1 MRLSVR
7 EVDKLRLHAAGAL
20 AQKRLVGK
28 SCICTPPFHLFT
40 PSLVPPPL
48 PDAAMRL
55 SVREGDKLRLH
66 AAGALAQKRLA
77 RGLKLNYPEA
87 VALIAT
93 QVLELIRDG
102 KSVAE
107 LMDLGKQLLGRRNV
121 LPAVPVLLDVVQV
134 EGTFADGTKLV
145 TVHHPISR
153 EDGDLSLALHGSFLP
168 VPSPDLFA
176 TPVASSALS
185 GSAAPGQ
192 IIVAETGPLLLN
204 AGRAAVRLS
213 VSSRCDRP
221 IQVGSHYHFVET
233 NPLLFFDRQLAYGY
247 HLNILPG
254 TAVRFEPGET
264 KQVVLVAMGG
274 KRVIRGGNG
283 IASGPVDESRAA
295 EVAAKAVTMG
305 FGHVPEPSALKGVVG
320 KDEALTV
327 RVERER
333 YADVFGPTVGD
344 RVRLG
349 DTALV
354 VEVERDFT
362 VLGDECKFG
371 GGKVLREGMGQ
382 ATGVKAEDAL
392 DVIITNA
399 LIVDHWGIVK
409 ADVGMKGTRIV
420 GIGKGG
426 NPDVMNGVDENMV
439 VGVTT
444 EVIAGEG
451 LILTAGGIDT
461 HVHFICPQLADEAIC
476 SGLTTLVGGGTGPAH
491 GTLATTC
498 TPSPNA
504 MGLMLQATDNMPL
517 NFGFTGKGNTSSP
530 EGLLDIIK
538 AGAIG
543 LKLHEDWGTTPAAID
558 TCLGVAEQHD
568 VQVTI
573 HTDTLN
579 ESACVEQTI
588 AAFKNRTIHTYHS
601 EGAGGGHAPDIIS
614 ICGESN
620 VLPSSTNPT
629 RPFTTNTV
637 DEHLDMLMVC
647 HHLDSNNRE
656 DVAFAESR
664 IRAET
669 IAAED
674 ILHDMGAISMMS
686 SDSQAMGRIGEVI
699 TRTWQTAHKMKVQR
713 GPLNEDKD
721 SEGFGFGTAPN
732 DNFRVKRYV
741 AKYTINPAIAH
752 GFSHVVGSVEVGK
765 MADLVLWRPAFFGAK
780 PEIVVKGGAIAWAQM
795 GDANASIPTPEPVIM
810 RPQFAASGKAVGG
823 RCLAFVSQ
831 LCHESG
837 SAANLGLT
845 KTLTPVHNCRNLCK
859 EDMIHNGALPAIHV
873 DPETYQEAGQETS
886 SMECQGEEDK
896 KEHHQTPPPLPTDW
910 AVWQLLDS
918 LLPAGGF
925 AHSLGLEAAARA
937 GFLAGAGRG
946 AGRGAGGAGGGTG
959 GAGGGA
965 GGAGGASGAVSGGNS
980 GAGRRGGGSG
990 EERSDMVASLRVFVL
1005 TAVHA
1010 NAALLLPFVATA
1022 HGIASTGLVIAG
1034 QALPALTLTVLPPL
1048 LSHSQSPLLPCSLTP
1063 TPPCSHSL
1071 LLPPC
1076 CRAPVYCPY
1085 APPPSA
1091 LSPLVSLSQ
1100 PRSHRPRSHVTDLH
1114 PNPFPAPIRV
1124 ALLLLLTTLPIIPGT
1139 ACLLPTPSH
1148 PLLPCP
1154 TNPGLVYCALRD
1166 CLSAATRLNLIGPLQ
1181 AAGMQREMVRDAER
1195 IVAEVG
1201 GEDGGQR
1208 YGSGGGGGG
1217 DVGGPRNDPMPLCMD
1232 AACQRGEMED
1242 AHSGGKGQAQGGGGG
1257 IGSGT
1262 EIQSERRAG
1271 GEAEREAGQEAGAVR
1286 ESSSVHSSSYVGGAD
1301 AEREAEQEAGAV
1313 SESSSVHSSAYVG
1326 GAEAAAVAATAAT
1339 AAGAGVRRGGMDWTG
1354 VLVVELV
1361 GGRSTA
1367 TRSFCRYPLKIMV
1380 PSKVAASGVDAV
1392 WAYIIT
1398 YGGGIVAGD
1407 KVTLSC
1413 AVQCGATA
1421 VFASQAS
1428 TKIFHSMPGTPPARQ
1443 LITATIQPGALLA
1456 VLPEPITCFRAS
1468 QYQQLQSIHVAPGGS
1483 LVLVDWLTSGR
1494 RDRGEV
1500 WEMECYESCN
1510 RVYREGEEIP
1520 LVFDKV
1526 KLSANAVVPPGQQL
1540 EGIHVLTTIIVLGPR
1555 TEAVRAHL
1563 KAAVAQA
1570 AAAAFNPRR
1579 SSRGYSSSASS
1590 PSPSA
1595 TSAPSAGLSGG
1606 AESTVWGCS
1615 SDMGHSRVRFFL
1627 PEM

>member
-1 MRLSVR
+1 MR
-7 EVDKLRLHAAGAL
+7 
-20 AQKRLVGK
+20 
-28 SCICTPPFHLFT
+28 T
-40 PSLVPPPL
+40 
-48 PDAAMRL
+48 
-55 SVREGDKLRLH
+55 
-66 AAGALAQKRLA
+66 
-77 RGLKLNYPEA
+77 
-87 VALIAT
+87 
-93 QVLELIRDG
+93 
-102 KSVAE
+102 
-107 LMDLGKQLLGRRNV
+107 
-121 LPAVPVLLDVVQV
+121 
-134 EGTFADGTKLV
+134 
-145 TVHHPISR
+145 
-153 EDGDLSLALHGSFLP
+153 
-168 VPSPDLFA
+168 
-176 TPVASSALS
+176 
-185 GSAAPGQ
+185 
-192 IIVAETGPLLLN
+192 
-204 AGRAAVRLS
+204 
-213 VSSRCDRP
+213 
-221 IQVGSHYHFVET
+221 
-233 NPLLFFDRQLAYGY
+233 
-247 HLNILPG
+247 
-254 TAVRFEPGET
+254 
-264 KQVVLVAMGG
+264 
-274 KRVIRGGNG
+274 
-283 IASGPVDESRAA
+283 
-295 EVAAKAVTMG
+295 
-305 FGHVPEPSALKGVVG
+305 KGVVG
-320 KDEALTV
+320 MDEALTV

-409 ADVGMKGTRIV
+409 ADVGIKGTRIV

-439 VGVTT
+439 VGPHVKVIVGIKGTRIVGIGKGGNPDVMDGVDKNMVVGGGNPDVMDGVDENMVVGVSIKREKDAGVTT

-498 TPSPNA
+498 TPSPDA
-504 MGLMLQATDNMPL
+504 MALMLQATDNMPL

-629 RPFTTNTV
+629 RPFTTNTI

-831 LCHESG
+831 LCQESG

-873 DPETYQEAGQETS
+873 DPETYQVTADGAPLTCQPAGELPLAQSYFLCWTRCCLLAASPTRWGWRQQQEQASLLARGEVQAEGQGGQGGQGAGQVG
-886 SMECQGEEDK
+886 Q
-896 KEHHQTPPPLPTDW
+896 
-910 AVWQLLDS
+910 
-918 LLPAGGF
+918 
-925 AHSLGLEAAARA
+925 
-937 GFLAGAGRG
+937 
-946 AGRGAGGAGGGTG
+946 
-959 GAGGGA
+959 GGGA
-965 GGAGGASGAVSGGNS
+965 GGAGGASGAVRGGNS
-980 GAGRRGGGSG
+980 GAGRGGGGSG

-1022 HGIASTGLVIAG
+1022 HGIASASINASACGSAAAAAVAAPAGAAPADIAVPG
-1034 QALPALTLTVLPPL
+1034 TMAAGIGAGTAGGTASGAATAGVAGVVRAGAGSNWSSAGDSAAFLFEEPVLQPIVERHVARGAFGDALAAADSCLNAMLANDVARKVG
-1048 LSHSQSPLLPCSLTP
+1048 SYGGM
-1063 TPPCSHSL
+1063 
-1071 LLPPC
+1071 
-1076 CRAPVYCPY
+1076 RAVTMGGDYVYCPY

-1100 PRSHRPRSHVTDLH
+1100 PRSHSLALTASLSQPRSHSLALTASLSQPRSHVTDLH
-1114 PNPFPAPIRV
+1114 PHPFPAPIRV

-1380 PSKVAASGVDAV
+1380 PSKVAAAGVAASGVDAV

-1540 EGIHVLTTIIVLGPR
+1540 EGIHVLTTIIVLGPCTEAMSAHLKAAVAQAAAAVFNPRRSSRGYPPPR

-1606 AESTVWGCS
+1606 VESTVWGCS
-1615 SDMGHSRVRFFL
+1615 SDMGHSS
-1627 PEM
+1627 PASATP

>member
-1 MRLSVR
+1 MRGPTV
-7 EVDKLRLHAAGAL
+7 
-20 AQKRLVGK
+20 
-28 SCICTPPFHLFT
+28 
-40 PSLVPPPL
+40 
-48 PDAAMRL
+48 AAMRL
-55 SVREGDKLRLH
+55 SVREVDKLRLH

-93 QVLELIRDG
+93 QVLEFIRDG

-176 TPVASSALS
+176 TPVTTTALS

-192 IIVAETGPLLLN
+192 IMVAGTGPLLLN

-213 VSSRCDRP
+213 VSSQCDRP

-295 EVAAKAVTMG
+295 EVAAKAVAMG
-305 FGHVPEPSALKGVVG
+305 LGHVPEPSAPKGVVG
-320 KDEALTV
+320 TDEALTV

-354 VEVERDFT
+354 VEVEKDFT

-409 ADVGMKGTRIV
+409 ADVGIKGTRIV

-498 TPSPNA
+498 TPSPDA
-504 MGLMLQATDNMPL
+504 MALMLQATDNMPL

-629 RPFTTNTV
+629 RPFTTNTI

-752 GFSHVVGSVEVGK
+752 GFSHMVGSVEVGK

-831 LCHESG
+831 LCQESG

-873 DPETYQEAGQETS
+873 DPETYQVTADGAPLTCQETS

-937 GFLAGAGRG
+937 GFLAGTGRG

-959 GAGGGA
+959 GAGGEA
-965 GGAGGASGAVSGGNS
+965 GGAGGASGVVRGGNS
-980 GAGRRGGGSG
+980 GAGRGGGGSG

-1010 NAALLLPFVATA
+1010 NAALLLPFPIVERHVARGA
-1022 HGIASTGLVIAG
+1022 FGD
-1034 QALPALTLTVLPPL
+1034 ALAAADSCLNAMLANDVA
-1048 LSHSQSPLLPCSLTP
+1048 
-1063 TPPCSHSL
+1063 
-1071 LLPPC
+1071 
-1076 CRAPVYCPY
+1076 RK
-1085 APPPSA
+1085 
-1091 LSPLVSLSQ
+1091 VSLSQ
-1100 PRSHRPRSHVTDLH
+1100 GSALL
-1114 PNPFPAPIRV
+1114 RV
-1124 ALLLLLTTLPIIPGT
+1124 ASTVFPE
-1139 ACLLPTPSH
+1139 AS
-1148 PLLPCP
+1148 PLLSTYRMRTRQQGQPSQPSQNTSSPRAYGHHAVIFGALCGCLSIP
-1154 TNPGLVYCALRD
+1154 LPSALRGLVYCALRD

-1606 AESTVWGCS
+1606 VESTVWGCS
-1615 SDMGHSRVRFFL
+1615 SDMGHDDLLVVRLAAGDASAMYHFL
-1627 PEM
+1627 ATNINPLVPQIGCNPYKD